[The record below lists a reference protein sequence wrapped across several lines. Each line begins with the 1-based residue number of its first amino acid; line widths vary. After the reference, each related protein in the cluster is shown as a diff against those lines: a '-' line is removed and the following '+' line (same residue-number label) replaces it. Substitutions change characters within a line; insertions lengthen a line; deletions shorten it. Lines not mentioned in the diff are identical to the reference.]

1 MTEKITFKKL
11 DDYSDQRDGSY
22 LIGTIDVTLVE
33 LIQTLGE
40 PSSIGDENKTDAC
53 WELEFSD
60 GTFAS
65 IYNWKTSRWYDP
77 DHGQNLFHVRCWHVG
92 GHSQRA
98 HDLVTALFAKEE
110 EVDQLDLEVWGDL

>member
-1 MTEKITFKKL
+1 MSEEITFKKL
-11 DDYSDQRDGSY
+11 EQYSEQRDGSY

-33 LIQTLGE
+33 LIQKLGA
-40 PSSIGDENKTDAC
+40 PSCKGDEHKTDAC

-77 DHGQNLFHVRCWHVG
+77 EHGQNLFDVTCWHVG

-98 HDLVTALFAKEE
+98 YDLVTALFGKEE
-110 EVDQLDLEVWGDL
+110 ELDQLDLEVWGDL